1 MSKNNKFNYR
11 RPEKG
16 RNRPNRPKGQE
27 RRITVRSVRK
37 TAPDLRLLG
46 RAAIA
51 AALADASADDAI
63 QPTGNTK
70 ASPTAETDTTPTAQ
84 AAQQEIADDE

>member
-16 RNRPNRPKGQE
+16 RNRPSRPKGRE
-27 RRITVRSVRK
+27 HRITVRSVRK
-37 TAPDLRLLG
+37 SPPDLRLIG

-51 AALADASADDAI
+51 AALADASAEKAADDA
-63 QPTGNTK
+63 QL
-70 ASPTAETDTTPTAQ
+70 AETNIEVSSAETAV
-84 AAQQEIADDE
+84 AATQEEEIADDD

>member
-16 RNRPNRPKGQE
+16 RNRPNRPTGRE

-37 TAPDLRLLG
+37 TTPDLRLLG

-51 AALADASADDAI
+51 AALADASADEAI
-63 QPTGNTK
+63 EPTGTTE
-70 ASPTAETDTTPTAQ
+70 ASPTEPDTTSSAPAT
-84 AAQQEIADDE
+84 QQEIADDE